1 MERKIWCTLLE
12 GILKAV
18 HFNVTHTNIKIYQIP
33 TPIDFL
39 KQSLELKNSDLIG
52 VETNQEQEAWLGL
65 WALIYIYCT
74 IRSQES
80 QSVSHFHH
88 ANIPH
93 KFLIRAKCIGVMLG
107 SDCLFSWCIS
117 HRASLVYDQTIV
129 CAVGAIDVAACP
141 LSVTKDIWSH
151 WWEDMTKKIK
161 KTNTNTMKFE
171 MTMAACP
178 VVSTKDSALWC

>member
-1 MERKIWCTLLE
+1 MYICVQW
-12 GILKAV
+12 AV
-18 HFNVTHTNIKIYQIP
+18 SVT
-33 TPIDFL
+33 
-39 KQSLELKNSDLIG
+39 
-52 VETNQEQEAWLGL
+52 
-65 WALIYIYCT
+65 
-74 IRSQES
+74 
-80 QSVSHFHH
+80 VSHFHH

-93 KFLIRAKCIGVMLG
+93 KFLLRAKCIGVCQSFRLW

-151 WWEDMTKKIK
+151 WWEDMTKKMK
-161 KTNTNTMKFE
+161 NTNTIKFE

-178 VVSTKDSALWC
+178 VVSTKDSVITPIIKFQFHWVKKNIKHITAVNDGFGRVAKYM